1 MRPQVGKLDRR
12 ITLQQSTPSQ
22 SASGELTDV
31 WADVATVRAQKI
43 EARGDE
49 RFTGEQLVGSVNRS
63 FRIRWSNDVKDI
75 NDQWRLVY
83 GGVAH
88 NIIAVREIGRREGI
102 EIDCYARG
110 EEATVA

>member
-1 MRPQVGKLDRR
+1 MQAGRLDRR
-12 ITLQQSTPSQ
+12 ITLQQATPSQ
-22 SASGELTDV
+22 SASGEPTEG
-31 WADVATVRAQKI
+31 WADTVTVWAQKI

-49 RFTGEQLVGSVNRS
+49 RFTGEQMVGSVNRS
-63 FRIRWSNDVKDI
+63 FRIRWSDDVKDI
-75 NDQWRLVY
+75 TAQWRVVY
-83 GGVAH
+83 GGVSH